1 MGTYYFDSSGLAKRY
16 VKEIGSIWVESVTN
30 LNPGNEIFISLT
42 AGAEI
47 AAAICKRA
55 RTGTLTATDAAIALA
70 AFKAEFKSY
79 FFTIN
84 LSNTIIDQAMS
95 LAEKH
100 GLRGYDSIQLA
111 TALRLHEKRLLAG
124 ASAII
129 FVSADD
135 KLNAAAQAE
144 GLLVENPNNHP

>member
-16 VKEIGSIWVESVTN
+16 VKETGSAWVESVTD
-30 LNPGNEIFISLT
+30 LAAGNEIITSLAT
-42 AGAEI
+42 GAEV

-55 RTGTLTATDAAIALA
+55 RTGTLLPADASTALTT
-70 AFKAEFKSY
+70 FKAEFKSHY
-79 FFTIN
+79 FTVN
-84 LSNTIIDQAMS
+84 LSNLIIDRAMS

-100 GLRGYDSIQLA
+100 GLRGYDSIQLS
-111 TALRLHEKRLLAG
+111 TAVGLHEKRHLTG
-124 ASAII
+124 ASQLTFI
-129 FVSADD
+129 SADD

>member
-1 MGTYYFDSSGLAKRY
+1 MGAYYFDSSGLAKRY
-16 VKEIGSIWVESVTN
+16 VKETGSAWVENVTD
-30 LNPGNEIFISLT
+30 LATSNEIMIALAT
-42 AGAEI
+42 GAEV

-55 RTGTLTATDAAIALA
+55 RSGTLTPADATIALTT
-70 AFKAEFKSY
+70 FKTEFKTHY
-79 FFTIN
+79 FTIN
-84 LSNTIIDQAMS
+84 LSNAIVERAMN

-111 TALRLHEKRLLAG
+111 TAVGIHERRLLKG
-124 ASAII
+124 VSAII

-144 GLLVENPNNHP
+144 GLLVENPNNYP